1 MDEGVDA
8 GENGNDH
15 DLENLRESV
24 RQLSDEVARLQS
36 DLNAAKLLE
45 FETSEQ
51 NVNLTQVMF
60 FFLWR
65 ISVNI
70 ALSLYCLTAGNVANV
85 SFLIVNI
92 DSWQAM
98 LPTLTISLIC

>member
-60 FFLWR
+60 FF
-65 ISVNI
+65 
-70 ALSLYCLTAGNVANV
+70 YEE
-85 SFLIVNI
+85 
-92 DSWQAM
+92 
-98 LPTLTISLIC
+98 